1 MNPVAIV
8 QVRSSVEGSEQ
19 IRDLRGMVENEH
31 AAIGVLVTS
40 NPPTK
45 PMLDEAESAG
55 TFHSDELDRDY
66 PKIQILSAQD
76 LLEGKKM
83 SLPPGMKV
91 IEV

>member
-8 QVRSSVEGSEQ
+8 QVRSSVDGSQQ
-19 IRDLRGMVENEH
+19 IHELRGIVESEH

-55 TFHSDELDRDY
+55 SFHSAELNRDY
-66 PKIQILSAQD
+66 PKIQILCAKD
-76 LLEGKKM
+76 LLEGKKIA
-83 SLPPGMKV
+83 LPPGMKI